1 MSGRELARL
10 YPVNGLDVPES
21 EMTTTTDTNPPHG
34 EQDPALAARAAASL
48 GALFKARRSLAA
60 DLEEAGRAHTH
71 LEQERQREADA
82 LQAQSTAE
90 QHAAGVTARLD
101 GSGQR
106 FAGFTAGVTS
116 VIALLVLDAIPLNW
130 AAQAFGLGAAA
141 TWLVTGIMLA
151 ASVAAMAGLELTRE
165 DSRQRGTLLI
175 LITVGFA
182 ALAVLRS
189 MFLVTVAGE
198 SLATAILQAVLLTGI
213 SASLVACGS
222 AIMAKTRPLTLARA
236 LAAVR
241 RARRASAACRA
252 ARREAEAKMQR
263 HWAVLQRALR
273 EWSIMSE
280 APAGV
285 SQADWIFA
293 LERAMR
299 ALVPEQ

>member
-1 MSGRELARL
+1 
-10 YPVNGLDVPES
+10 
-21 EMTTTTDTNPPHG
+21 MTTTTDINHPHG
-34 EQDPALAARAAASL
+34 EQDPALAARAAALVS
-48 GALFKARRSLAA
+48 ALFKARRSLTA

-90 QHAAGVTARLD
+90 QHAAAVTARLD
-101 GSGQR
+101 LSGQR
-106 FAGFTAGVTS
+106 FAGFTAGAAAVT
-116 VIALLVLDAIPLNW
+116 ALLVCDAIPLNW

-151 ASVAAMAGLELTRE
+151 ASAAAMAGLELTRE
-165 DSRQRGTLLI
+165 DSRRRGTLLI
-175 LITVGFA
+175 LMTAGFA
-182 ALAVLRS
+182 ALAVLRT

-198 SLATAILQAVLLTGI
+198 SLAAAILQAVLLSAI
-213 SASLVACGS
+213 SAGLVACGS
-222 AIMAKTRPLTLARA
+222 AIMAKTKPLTLARA
-236 LAAVR
+236 LAGVR
-241 RARRASAACRA
+241 RARSASAACRA
-252 ARREAEAKMQR
+252 ARRQAEEKMQR
-263 HWAVLQRALR
+263 NWAVLQRALR

-285 SQADWIFA
+285 SQADWISA